1 MKSDLPKGVS
11 GVLKKMYSVGNFSEG
26 SVYPLAHTCGKKGCK
41 CYRGEKHI
49 SYYLSFNR
57 NGKTKMYYVP
67 QKKLEKVKKWINN
80 YSKLKKLIKELSD
93 VNATSLKSNK
103 KRKRINRKL

>member
-1 MKSDLPKGVS
+1 MKSDLPKGAS
-11 GVLKKMYSVGNFSEG
+11 AILKKMHSIKNFSEG
-26 SVYPLAHTCGKKGCK
+26 SVYPLAHTCGKKNCK

-67 QKKLEKVKKWINN
+67 QKKIEEVKKWINN

-93 VNATSLKSNK
+93 VNAASLKNNK
-103 KRKRINRKL
+103 KKK

>member
-1 MKSDLPKGVS
+1 MKNNLPKGVAPI
-11 GVLKKMYSVGNFSEG
+11 LKKMYSVENFSEG
-26 SVYPLAHTCGKKGCK
+26 SVYPLAHTCGKKSCK

-67 QKKLEKVKKWINN
+67 QKKLEEAKKWINN
-80 YSKLKKLIKELSD
+80 YSKLKTLIKELSD
-93 VNATSLKSNK
+93 VNANSLKNSNNK
-103 KRKRINRKL
+103 KRKKN